1 MNLLHVKTQKILI
14 IFQAIYSTFIR
25 INDSNFGFGK
35 KFSTSKLRQIGEN
48 FGENFGSQKLYL

>member
-25 INDSNFGFGK
+25 INDSNFGFGN
-35 KFSTSKLRQIGEN
+35 KFSTSKLRQFGEN